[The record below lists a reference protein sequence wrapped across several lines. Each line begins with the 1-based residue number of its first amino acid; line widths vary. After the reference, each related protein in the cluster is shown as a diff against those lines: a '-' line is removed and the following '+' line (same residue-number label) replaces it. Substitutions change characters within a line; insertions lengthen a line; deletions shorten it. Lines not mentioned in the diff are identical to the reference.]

1 MKQQDAIK
9 QGMFREL
16 LHLGIINMVAK
27 INILIDG
34 LEETPKVISRKQDRV
49 QQNRKQRKDEESITA
64 KNLLE
69 VPERENSREE
79 IIK

>member
-1 MKQQDAIK
+1 MKQQDAII

-16 LHLGIINMVAK
+16 LHLEIINMVAK
-27 INILIDG
+27 INILIEG

-64 KNLLE
+64 KKLLE
-69 VPERENSREE
+69 VP
-79 IIK
+79 